1 MKMFWNYCIFYLK
14 QWPKWMSSFL
24 GNETDRVE
32 ALHDSLKKSLSFLSN
47 FLCNFLQKPIE
58 KKKFYSSLIA
68 GFFRH

>member
-1 MKMFWNYCIFYLK
+1 
-14 QWPKWMSSFL
+14 MSSFL